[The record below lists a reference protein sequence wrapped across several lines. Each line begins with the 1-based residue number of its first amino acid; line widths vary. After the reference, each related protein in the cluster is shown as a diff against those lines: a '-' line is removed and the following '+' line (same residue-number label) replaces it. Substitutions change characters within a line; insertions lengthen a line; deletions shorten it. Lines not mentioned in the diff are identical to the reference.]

1 LIAVVL
7 AVAAIS
13 LIWRFTSLADVLSA
27 DRIAALLDRIEGSR
41 WAWLIFLAA
50 FIIGGLVMF
59 PVTVLSAATAITFP
73 PLKAAPIS
81 FTGIMLSAALTHW
94 LGARWLAKPGRTA
107 FGKTAQKLNEA
118 LSDKGVLAVAS
129 LRMMPIAPFT
139 LVNVAAGAVGISF
152 RDYMLGSALGLAP
165 GLTMM
170 VLFGRQ
176 VRAFWNDPSLSGVL
190 IMVAVLLV
198 WLAMSIAL
206 QRWSSR
212 RDAKPAAD
220 NSAKPRRP

>member
-1 LIAVVL
+1 MKKGLWPARRWLAGIALVI
-7 AVAAIS
+7 AVAAVS
-13 LIWRFTSLADVLSA
+13 LLWRFTSLAEVLSP
-27 DRIAALLDRIEGSR
+27 DRIAALLERIEGSE
-41 WAWLIFLAA
+41 WAWLIFLGA
-50 FIIGGLVMF
+50 FIVGGLVMF

-73 PLKAAPIS
+73 PLKAATIS

-94 LGARWLAKPGRTA
+94 LGARWLRKPGRTA
-107 FGKTAQKLNEA
+107 LGRTAQKLEQA

-139 LVNVAAGAVGISF
+139 LVNVAAGAMGISF

-176 VRAFWNDPSLSGVL
+176 VRAFWKNPS
-190 IMVAVLLV
+190 
-198 WLAMSIAL
+198 
-206 QRWSSR
+206 
-212 RDAKPAAD
+212 P
-220 NSAKPRRP
+220 